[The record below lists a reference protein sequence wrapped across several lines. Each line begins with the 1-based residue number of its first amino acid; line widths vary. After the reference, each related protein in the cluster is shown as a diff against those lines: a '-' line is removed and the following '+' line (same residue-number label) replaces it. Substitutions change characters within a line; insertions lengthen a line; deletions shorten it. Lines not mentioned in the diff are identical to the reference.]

1 MEQESFSLWGS
12 GTYSCSISQGKS
24 SLLKQKSKLHRFGL
38 KIPGFLSLISISM
51 NLYVLTFISGKSW
64 ANLWEVQ
71 SDHVFYPPLFF
82 VIFFLENGSFSHVVS
97 SVWIS
102 EAERKKCLH
111 DWNPLFLFLQAI
123 EGFIFNQNAN
133 KTVSTEINT
142 YRKRIKTVTILR
154 MWWTLFWLY
163 IQYFDIQ
170 VQTKVT
176 LFSCR
181 ILWSKLPVISMCWD
195 LLGKLYLYSRNP
207 WYGFSFVKSTKIM
220 YRGKSH
226 YLRECEVS

>member
-1 MEQESFSLWGS
+1 MAHFPTLLAQYGS
-12 GTYSCSISQGKS
+12 QKLKEKSVCMTETHFITSCSS
-24 SLLKQKSKLHRFGL
+24 
-38 KIPGFLSLISISM
+38 
-51 NLYVLTFISGKSW
+51 
-64 ANLWEVQ
+64 
-71 SDHVFYPPLFF
+71 
-82 VIFFLENGSFSHVVS
+82 
-97 SVWIS
+97 
-102 EAERKKCLH
+102 
-111 DWNPLFLFLQAI
+111 FLFLQAI